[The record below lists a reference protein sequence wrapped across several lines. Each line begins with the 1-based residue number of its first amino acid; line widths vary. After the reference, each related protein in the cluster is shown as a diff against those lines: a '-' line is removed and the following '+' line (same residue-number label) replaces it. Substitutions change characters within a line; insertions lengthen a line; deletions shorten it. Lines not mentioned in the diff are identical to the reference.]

1 MTFARKLTRP
11 LVRKGAVWAGK
22 RMMTRVQKRSA
33 ESVTTKGGK
42 SIKRKG
48 LTGILF
54 AVLSAAALA
63 ALKVGVDRAMTDR
76 RGRHD
81 SEFDVFDDE
90 N

>member
-1 MTFARKLTRP
+1 MSFARRVTRP
-11 LVRKGAVWAGK
+11 LVSKSAVWAGK
-22 RMMTRVQKRSA
+22 KMMKRVQKRSA

-48 LTGILF
+48 LGALVL
-54 AVLSAAALA
+54 AGLSAAAIA
-63 ALKVGVDRAMTDR
+63 ALKVGVDRAMADR
-76 RGRHD
+76 KERHN